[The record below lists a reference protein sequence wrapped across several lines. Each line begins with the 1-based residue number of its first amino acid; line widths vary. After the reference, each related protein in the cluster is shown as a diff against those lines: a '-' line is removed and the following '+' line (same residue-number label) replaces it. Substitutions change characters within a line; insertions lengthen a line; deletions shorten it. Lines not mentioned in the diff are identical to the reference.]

1 MKRHLSQL
9 LFQALF
15 QYFDLVLK
23 RKNLAVFGFQ
33 VDLIIDELI
42 LDNVSLVL
50 IIINNLVASLI

>member
-9 LFQALF
+9 LFQALL

-23 RKNLAVFGFQ
+23 SKNLAVFGFQ

-42 LDNVSLVL
+42 LDNVTLVL
-50 IIINNLVASLI
+50 IIIDNLVASLI

>member
-23 RKNLAVFGFQ
+23 SKNLAVFGFQ

-50 IIINNLVASLI
+50 IIIDYLVASLI